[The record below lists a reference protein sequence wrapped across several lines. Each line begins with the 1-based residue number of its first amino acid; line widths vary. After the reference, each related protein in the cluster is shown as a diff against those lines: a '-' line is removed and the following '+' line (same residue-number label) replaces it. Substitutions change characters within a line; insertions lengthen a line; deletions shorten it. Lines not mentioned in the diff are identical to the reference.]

1 MRNKK
6 LYALFSFLLI
16 VGLLLSGCG
25 QAATPTTT
33 TQTTP
38 PPSSTI
44 APAQAPAPTP
54 DPNKVIA
61 DAVSAYFTNMPS
73 DVYKIPLQTLKDDL
87 DKNPGNYIVFDVR
100 QPDAY
105 AKGHIKGAINIPYG
119 PEIAKNLEKMRN
131 AAQGKTA
138 VVACY
143 TGQTAGQTDSLLNL
157 AGIKAR
163 SLDFGMGMDNFEK
176 GWMAMKFPVVTEPA
190 TLPDAA
196 AVPSPNKA
204 IDDAVKKYFDP
215 MPKDSY
221 KIPEA
226 TLKDELAK
234 NKEKYFI
241 VDIRKADV
249 FTQGHVPGAIN
260 VPFGPD
266 IAKNLQ
272 MLKDKAQGKTLIVYC
287 YTGQTAGQTDSLL
300 NLTGINAKS
309 LNFGFGTTGFSKGW
323 STLGKDYPI
332 EK

>member
-6 LYALFSFLLI
+6 IYALFSFLLI
-16 VGLLLSGCG
+16 VGLLLGGCG
-25 QAATPTTT
+25 QTAAPAATTPTT
-33 TQTTP
+33 
-38 PPSSTI
+38 PSSSTATP
-44 APAQAPAPTP
+44 APAP

-61 DAVSAYFTNMPS
+61 DAVAAYFTNMPS
-73 DVYKIPLQTLKDDL
+73 DLYKIPLQTLKDEL
-87 DKNPGNYIVFDVR
+87 EKNPNKYIVFDIR

-163 SLDFGMGMDNFEK
+163 SLDFGMGMDNFDK

-190 TLPDAA
+190 SLPDAP

-204 IDDAVKKYFDP
+204 IDDAIKKYFDP

-234 NKEKYFI
+234 NKDKYFI
-241 VDIRKADV
+241 VDIRKADAYS
-249 FTQGHVPGAIN
+249 QGHIPGAIN
-260 VPFGPD
+260 VAFGPD

-272 MLKDKAQGKTLIVYC
+272 MLKEKSQGKTLIVYC

-300 NLTGINAKS
+300 NLLGINAKS

-323 STLGKDYPI
+323 STLGPDYPI